1 MARQCLFLFG
11 DLTAENVSPIRNL
24 VSLARTSHPL
34 RRFLQESIDVIQREA
49 AKLPPDARKHF
60 LAFEDLI
67 TLAEENAKA
76 EVSNGVVNTTL
87 ISVARLG
94 ELIMRVFLQ
103 S

>member
-11 DLTAENVSPIRNL
+11 DLTADNVPPIRNL

-94 ELIMRVFLQ
+94 ELIMQVFLQ